1 MSDQTSF
8 EVKLFSPRWGHED
21 VYQVQLN
28 RNQMSV
34 SVGGVGVKA
43 VCSWVEN
50 LDPEWLGY
58 SDSIGNP
65 LENILRNDSIS
76 PPSVFVSALEYAW
89 EAWRDETLDDS
100 QVKAEVQ
107 ALCDWLNIVSR
118 NKPGTDFWIGFF

>member
-65 LENILRNDSIS
+65 LENILRN
-76 PPSVFVSALEYAW
+76 E
-89 EAWRDETLDDS
+89 
-100 QVKAEVQ
+100 
-107 ALCDWLNIVSR
+107 N
-118 NKPGTDFWIGFF
+118 